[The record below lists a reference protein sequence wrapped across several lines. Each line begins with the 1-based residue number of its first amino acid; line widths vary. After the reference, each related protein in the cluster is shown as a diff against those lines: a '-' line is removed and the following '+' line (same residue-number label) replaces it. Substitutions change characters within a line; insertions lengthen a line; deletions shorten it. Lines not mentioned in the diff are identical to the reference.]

1 MYETIITNCAR
12 VYKIDEALIRA
23 IIKKESSWRPYAY
36 KVEKSFW
43 SRYLTGIK
51 NLFFKTVTK
60 KDDQWLAYPDIVS
73 ASYGLMQIMLTTAM
87 ELGFQYDFP
96 FELFDPATNIKYGC
110 LLLKKYYNR
119 YGDWN
124 DAIASYNQGNNRKN
138 SDGSYINQ
146 VYVDKVMEFIN
157 HDGGGGS

>member
-36 KVEKSFW
+36 KVEKGFLT
-43 SRYLTGIK
+43 RYLTGIK
-51 NLFFKTVTK
+51 NLFFKTPE
-60 KDDQWLAYPDIVS
+60 KDEAWLTYPDIVS

-87 ELGFQYDFP
+87 ELGFRFDSP

-146 VYVDKVMEFIN
+146 AYVDKVMEYLKQN
-157 HDGGGGS
+157 GEKT